1 MHIHPSL
8 LHIAR
13 STIHVD
19 ISIGLVTKKTLAIET
34 EIATC
39 SLLHHYLPS
48 CLLSIYQLQFAAIAT
63 QSKNAIS
70 LRTFELQAPGMAS
83 DDFRKFGRDALPEQI
98 HDSSVAAS

>member
-1 MHIHPSL
+1 M
-8 LHIAR
+8 
-13 STIHVD
+13 
-19 ISIGLVTKKTLAIET
+19 SIGLVTKKRWQLKRDLVLT

-70 LRTFELQAPGMAS
+70 LRTFELQAPGMVS

-98 HDSSVAAS
+98 HDIYCCCILMTKCFVGML